1 MEKDENE
8 KEKDIVYE
16 RTLELKKM
24 LEELKKSQ
32 KKHKEEEREIDIRS
46 FM

>member
-32 KKHKEEEREIDIRS
+32 KKDEEGRQIDIRN

>member
-8 KEKDIVYE
+8 KQKDIVYE

-32 KKHKEEEREIDIRS
+32 KKDEEGR
-46 FM
+46 

>member
-24 LEELKKSQ
+24 LEELKKS
-32 KKHKEEEREIDIRS
+32 KKKDEEGR
-46 FM
+46 

>member
-1 MEKDENE
+1 MEKDKNE

-24 LEELKKSQ
+24 LEELKKSH
-32 KKHKEEEREIDIRS
+32 KKDEEGR
-46 FM
+46 

>member
-8 KEKDIVYE
+8 KENDIVYE

-32 KKHKEEEREIDIRS
+32 KKDEEGR
-46 FM
+46 

>member
-32 KKHKEEEREIDIRS
+32 KKYEEEER
-46 FM
+46 

>member
-1 MEKDENE
+1 MEKDENK

-32 KKHKEEEREIDIRS
+32 KKDEEGR
-46 FM
+46 

>member
-8 KEKDIVYE
+8 KEKDIVYV

-32 KKHKEEEREIDIRS
+32 KKDEEGR
-46 FM
+46 

>member
-24 LEELKKSQ
+24 LEELKKLQ
-32 KKHKEEEREIDIRS
+32 KKDEEGR
-46 FM
+46 

>member
-24 LEELKKSQ
+24 LKELKKSQ
-32 KKHKEEEREIDIRS
+32 KKDEEGR
-46 FM
+46 

>member
-1 MEKDENE
+1 MEKDENEKDENE

-32 KKHKEEEREIDIRS
+32 KKDEEGR
-46 FM
+46 

>member
-1 MEKDENE
+1 MEKEENE

-32 KKHKEEEREIDIRS
+32 KKDEEGR
-46 FM
+46 

>member
-8 KEKDIVYE
+8 KEKEKDIVNE

-32 KKHKEEEREIDIRS
+32 KKDEEGR
-46 FM
+46 

>member
-1 MEKDENE
+1 MEKDENEKE

-24 LEELKKSQ
+24 LGELKKSQ
-32 KKHKEEEREIDIRS
+32 KKDEEEER
-46 FM
+46 

>member
-8 KEKDIVYE
+8 KDKDIVYE

-32 KKHKEEEREIDIRS
+32 KKDEEGR
-46 FM
+46 

>member
-1 MEKDENE
+1 MSNNNE

-32 KKHKEEEREIDIRS
+32 KKDEEGR
-46 FM
+46 

>member
-16 RTLELKKM
+16 RALELKKM

-32 KKHKEEEREIDIRS
+32 KKDEEGR
-46 FM
+46 

>member
-1 MEKDENE
+1 MEEDNKEPEKDT
-8 KEKDIVYE
+8 VYD

-32 KKHKEEEREIDIRS
+32 SRDEEER
-46 FM
+46 

>member
-1 MEKDENE
+1 MEKEENE
-8 KEKDIVYE
+8 KEKYIVYE

-32 KKHKEEEREIDIRS
+32 KKDEEGR
-46 FM
+46 

>member
-16 RTLELKKM
+16 RTLELKRM

-32 KKHKEEEREIDIRS
+32 KKDEEERWRRKINWY
-46 FM
+46 

>member
-16 RTLELKKM
+16 RTFELKKM

-32 KKHKEEEREIDIRS
+32 KKDEEER
-46 FM
+46 

>member
-1 MEKDENE
+1 MEKDEN
-8 KEKDIVYE
+8 EKDIVYE

-32 KKHKEEEREIDIRS
+32 KKDEEGR
-46 FM
+46 

>member
-16 RTLELKKM
+16 RTLKLKKM

-32 KKHKEEEREIDIRS
+32 KKDEEEER
-46 FM
+46 

>member
-24 LEELKKSQ
+24 LEEFKKSQ
-32 KKHKEEEREIDIRS
+32 KKDEEER
-46 FM
+46 